1 MAARLW
7 ARIALSAA
15 VGALISFS
23 AALAE
28 EDNVSRCD
36 GSDRDCPCAS
46 PDPAGLPEGCKH
58 ERITAAGEQTLGVV
72 RSKHYLAR
80 KAWQRQVIDKYGE
93 RFQQWEHAACRTVEC
108 GPGSISGY
116 SRCTY
121 SAFPCAPDV
130 NTRDLY
136 ELKRIRSE
144 QPAPE
149 FSQKHEEAEVVYQ
162 KREEER
168 RVSRELGSDEI
179 AEMQRLL
186 RGDGYRVFVDGQ
198 FGEQTSEA
206 LLRWQHRLGLR
217 EDGEPTVQNLE
228 LLRHGGQP

>member
-1 MAARLW
+1 MAARLT
-7 ARIALSAA
+7 ARIALSAV

-28 EDNVSRCD
+28 EDNITRCD

-46 PDPAGLPEGCKH
+46 RDPAGLPEGCKH

-130 NTRDLY
+130 NPRDLA
-136 ELKRIRSE
+136 ELKRISSQE
-144 QPAPE
+144 PTPE
-149 FSQKHEEAEVVYQ
+149 FYEKH
-162 KREEER
+162 EEER
-168 RVSRELGSDEI
+168 RVSRELDADEI
-179 AEMQRLL
+179 SEMQRLL
-186 RGDGYRVFVDGQ
+186 RGYGYPVFVDGQ

-206 LLRWQHRLGLR
+206 LIKWQHRTGMPG
-217 EDGEPTVQNLE
+217 DGEATLRNLE
-228 LLRHGGQP
+228 LLRHGGRP